1 MNTRGNPSRRTDSAR
16 VSAVSDASLISSNPT
31 SFSPINVSAG
41 PATTTATS
49 PQSPTSSLAVAKT
62 VLDLTPEVM
71 FIVGEFLAKKHA
83 TLGRVARVAKHF
95 QAGLFYQLHRTK
107 VWQSVGGTQEAERW
121 KVFVESAEAKALR
134 STIISVVFW
143 SKEVAHL
150 LDNSAGAVMLL
161 HKNFKPADFDDTFHS
176 LTYLV
181 WKEEG
186 RDANKLRWG
195 TEATAKAKLSIVVS
209 NCSKEDTPAV
219 FNLPTSTY
227 GMYEV
232 AVSSSKSSSCDP
244 AVSLMAQL
252 AVALSHIKEDEGQSS
267 SESSGESEDEVKSE
281 SSDDCEY
288 GATSSNKSC
297 DEDEGEVW
305 KSKYYSEEDEY
316 SSSSSKFRDED
327 EDETSNESSE
337 KDEEETTGKL
347 IVNFISWE
355 DKGKAVVLVKAMADI
370 SPLALCTNI
379 YFEMGDCNHQPGP
392 NLDDGMKFLG
402 LFKEVFMDVF
412 RLTEGMRDMSLHF
425 TVHGPDESKLLLE
438 VTAVAGTYG
447 SAKVSATS
455 NGWGTRWP
463 TAATEKWEHKVSQ
476 CKVKEREIK
485 L

>member
-83 TLGRVARVAKHF
+83 TLWRVSRASKQL
-95 QAGLFYQLHRTK
+95 QAGLFRLVHKTK
-107 VWQSVGGTQEAERW
+107 VWTSVGGPQAKERW
-121 KVFVESAEAKALR
+121 EAFVESPEAGAVH

-143 SKEVAHL
+143 SGKVAH

-161 HKNFKPADFDDTFHS
+161 HKNFKPAHFDDTFHS
-176 LTYLV
+176 LNYLM

-186 RDANKLRWG
+186 RTANKLRWG